1 MKILLHRK
9 TDIFCFDGVTE
20 FIDSFNFNIISA
32 KRRDFGFQQNKI
44 KGNVIKSTKK
54 IKDRPKTTEG
64 LKKKK
69 PNRMAF
75 DKVYLEKFTK
85 RIEKMKLEGQWG
97 SLVANKANE
106 GIKFLEKRN
115 EFWNQIDTS

>member
-1 MKILLHRK
+1 
-9 TDIFCFDGVTE
+9 
-20 FIDSFNFNIISA
+20 
-32 KRRDFGFQQNKI
+32 
-44 KGNVIKSTKK
+44 
-54 IKDRPKTTEG
+54 
-64 LKKKK
+64 
-69 PNRMAF
+69 MAF